1 MRGGGGLGGVGD
13 GSSKLSKFMGE
24 AWGQP
29 PSLSVEIFH
38 ETRIWSNTKNP

>member
-1 MRGGGGLGGVGD
+1 MRGGGVGE
-13 GSSKLSKFMGE
+13 GSSKLWKFMGG

-29 PSLSVEIFH
+29 LSLSVEIFH